1 MWIKQQKNG
10 GKKAP
15 GIEIKVGTIYED
27 CKDKAGKRI
36 NLANKTVLAGIEQ
49 SGNFHGKWEQ
59 RSSRSMTLKR

>member
-1 MWIKQQKNG
+1 M
-10 GKKAP
+10 
-15 GIEIKVGTIYED
+15 EIKVGTIYED
-27 CKDKAGKRI
+27 WKDKAGKRI